1 MFRAAT
7 ATATLACA
15 AAIAGCSTG
24 TRPQANP
31 PGVVAPPGATFG
43 RGRVDDQRDIH
54 VACMVAAGIPVNKV
68 GLTGLQVGM
77 PPDGPTITF
86 EPTAGSAQQAQIS
99 GSATTQGAEVI
110 GNALLYPNK
119 GSDAELTGIENC
131 LQIGVVG

>member
-1 MFRAAT
+1 MVRAAT
-7 ATATLACA
+7 ATAALACA

-31 PGVVAPPGATFG
+31 PGVTPPPGATFG
-43 RGRVDDQRDIH
+43 RGRIDDQRSIH
-54 VACMVAAGIPVNKV
+54 VDCMKAAGIPVTKV
-68 GLTGLQVGM
+68 GLTGLQIGA
-77 PPDGPTITF
+77 PPGGPTITF

-99 GSATTQGAEVI
+99 GSAQGAEVI
-110 GNALLYPNK
+110 GNALLYPNA